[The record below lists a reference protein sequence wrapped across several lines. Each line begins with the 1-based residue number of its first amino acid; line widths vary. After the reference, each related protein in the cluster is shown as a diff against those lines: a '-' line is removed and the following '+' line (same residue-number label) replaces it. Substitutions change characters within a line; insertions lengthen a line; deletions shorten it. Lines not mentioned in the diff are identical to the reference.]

1 MKEEYI
7 QEKLKKQHSFF
18 ATGETLPVKARL
30 LALKKLRKAIQS
42 HEQDIYN
49 ALYID
54 LGKSQSEAYMC
65 EVGMVYSEISYMLSH
80 TKKFAK
86 TKRVPTPLA
95 QWIARSYQK
104 VTPKGVVLI
113 MSPWN
118 YPFMLT
124 IDPLVD
130 AIAAGNTAIIKP
142 SAYAPETAK
151 VLKLIIEEVF
161 DEKYVCV
168 ITGGREENQALLKQD
183 FDHIFFTGSKNV
195 GKEVLRQASEH
206 LVSTTLELGGKSPCI
221 VDASCNLKMTAKRI
235 VFGKFLNC
243 GQTCVA
249 PDYILCEDSI
259 YEQFKEACIS
269 EIKKQFTEIPLTN
282 DAYGHII
289 NEKHFE
295 RLKALINKDQ
305 VIYGGDVDEKTR
317 KIEPTLLAPC
327 TFDDEIMQDEIF
339 GPILPIIPY
348 ISLKE
353 VLDVVNQRDH
363 PLAFY
368 IFSSDQPTIDYIL
381 NQCPFGGGCINDT
394 IIHLATSH
402 MGFGGCKHS
411 GIGSYHGKI
420 GFDTFS
426 HYKSIVDKKT
436 WFDLPM
442 RYQPY
447 SKLYDQIIR
456 IFLR

>member
-1 MKEEYI
+1 MPI
-7 QEKLKKQHSFF
+7 Q
-18 ATGETLPVKARL
+18 ARL
-30 LALKKLRKAIQS
+30 LALRNLKKAIQA
-42 HEQDIYN
+42 HEQDIYD
-49 ALYID
+49 ALYKD

-65 EVGMVYSEISYMLSH
+65 EVGMVYSEISYMLKH
-80 TKKFAK
+80 TKKLAK
-86 TKRVPTPLA
+86 KKRVHTPLA
-95 QWIARSYQK
+95 QWIAKSYQC
-104 VTPKGVVLI
+104 VAPKGVVLI

-124 IDPLVD
+124 LDPLVD
-130 AIAAGNTAIIKP
+130 AISAGNTAIVKP
-142 SAYAPETAK
+142 SAYAPETAN
-151 VLKLIIEEVF
+151 VLKLIIEETF
-161 DEKYVCV
+161 DEAFVCV
-168 ITGGREENQALLKQD
+168 ITGGRAENQALLKQD

-195 GKEVLRQASEH
+195 GKEVMRQASEH
-206 LVSTTLELGGKSPCI
+206 LISTTLELGGKSPCV
-221 VDASCNLKMTAKRI
+221 VDETCDLKMAAKRI

-249 PDYILCEDSI
+249 PDYVLCEASI
-259 YEQFKEACIS
+259 YEQFKEACIH
-269 EIKKQFTEIPLTN
+269 EIKQQFTKEPLLN

-289 NEKHFE
+289 NDKHFQ
-295 RLKALINKDQ
+295 RLNDLLDTKK
-305 VIYGGDVDEKTR
+305 VIYGGKVDEQTK
-317 KIEPTLLAPC
+317 KIEPTIMAPC

-339 GPILPIIPY
+339 GPILSIIPY
-348 ISLKE
+348 TSLE
-353 VLDVVNQRDH
+353 DVLDIVNKRDH

-381 NQCPFGGGCINDT
+381 QRCPFGGGCINDT
-394 IIHLATSH
+394 IIHLATSN

-411 GIGSYHGKI
+411 GIGAYHGKI

-447 SKLYDQIIR
+447 SNLYDTIIR
-456 IFLR
+456 MFLR